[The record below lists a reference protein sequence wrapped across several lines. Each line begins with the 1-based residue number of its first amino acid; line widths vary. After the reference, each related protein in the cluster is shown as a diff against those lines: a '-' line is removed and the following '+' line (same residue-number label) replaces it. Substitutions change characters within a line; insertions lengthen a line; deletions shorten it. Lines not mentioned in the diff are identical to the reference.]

1 LAPAVVILKIRSP
14 LVGIVSNFWTDT
26 TPMALVADDVRE
38 ELTPQQLLQYEA
50 MQTPDPLRASLFE
63 CRVAAQVSI
72 LLSPR

>member
-1 LAPAVVILKIRSP
+1 
-14 LVGIVSNFWTDT
+14 
-26 TPMALVADDVRE
+26 MALVADDVRE

-72 LLSPR
+72 LLSPRSELAPRLVVRALSWAL